1 MALFYKYLLSILGL
15 VLLFSTNIKGQQ
27 KIHFDRIER
36 EDGSSLSHVFDVF
49 EDGEGIIWFCTNH
62 GLAKYDGYTFQYYY
76 PEKNDSTTISGNW
89 IFAGMCD
96 RKGRIWAG
104 TTNGLNLMDR
114 KAETFQRFF
123 HDQSDSTTI
132 QNNRIRDIFEDSKGR
147 IWVSNYAGICVY
159 NEKQNNFRRLRTP
172 GFHGH
177 RHTANFY
184 EDREGTIWASA
195 RRGLY
200 KIDPEN
206 LSAEQVL
213 PINLEKNAPRA
224 YHTIDCFEDF
234 RGTFWV
240 STLSGIWQFDRN
252 TGEYTEVELP
262 PDLMGKFY
270 VEMMEYPKGYLMI
283 SSLEVGMI
291 SWDLNKNKFHQ
302 RLARS
307 PLERNGLT
315 VNSVYCINTDHRG
328 NLWIGLFNGANKIN
342 MKRDN
347 FQLYPNVIGSDDLR
361 NYTLRVLGDPNGGVW
376 ANTMEGL
383 FYRPKLNEPPIA
395 IEGGY
400 FKKKQYSAI
409 TSLSFDAYGKL
420 WFGTKGEGVYYYD
433 YKTGQGGEL
442 ESFNKNDFEEYY
454 TYVTTDSQNDSL
466 VWVSSPLG
474 LYRHNQIT
482 LKEKWYY
489 PKNDLPEI
497 KRNGMSRVVE
507 GAGGNLWLNQGN
519 TLLNFDKKKER
530 FRRYLLNFADST
542 ISPNIV
548 TTIYDAGN
556 FWVATGNSISRFNP
570 ELDRFETY
578 GNKDGI
584 GEGNIISMQSDD
596 HGNLWCGQN
605 GISSF
610 RPKEGESQNFDVS
623 YKVGGF
629 TYRFSSK
636 CADGTLLFPSVDGI
650 FAFHPDSIKVDSV
663 PPMVVLRNIKINNKE
678 VEMDMAAEFAD
689 HFIFTWEDKIITFY
703 YAGIKYDKTRSI
715 KYKIMLEGF
724 DEDWREMGNARE
736 ATYTNLPPGQY
747 QFKILSANADGIW
760 TEKPKV
766 VHFKVLP
773 PYWRTSWFYALVG
786 LVLATIL
793 YAIYKNR
800 QYSRNLSRQKEI
812 AEQSARYKS
821 LFLANMSHEIRTPM
835 NAIVGMG
842 KLMFDTELNPKQREY
857 AEIITQSAENLLV
870 IINDILDQSKIESGK
885 YSIVK
890 KPFELDIL
898 IRQLHQIFA
907 LKAAEKDLEFTSHID
922 KEVHN
927 YLNGDVTRLN
937 QILMNLV
944 GNAIKFTDRGKV
956 ALKIESRRA
965 DEKETQLLF
974 AVEDTGTGIP
984 EKKRDRIFESFER
997 AVEARDVEISGTGLG
1012 LSIAR
1017 QLVEQQGGEIWV
1029 ESKMGEGTVFF
1040 FTLPFE
1046 IAGIPSTKK
1055 LKGSKT
1061 FPLSGHLSF
1070 LIVEDTV
1077 FNQRLAVELL
1087 KKYFSNVDMEL
1098 AENGQIAL
1106 EKIRQNNYD
1115 LILMDVKMPVMD
1127 GFEATRAIRKMD
1139 DLEKRNVPVI
1149 AVTANAIPE
1158 QLEQCQKAG
1167 MDDYVTK
1174 PINGEDL
1181 FSKIIKH
1188 LKNV

>member
-1 MALFYKYLLSILGL
+1 MALFYKYLPGILGL

-27 KIHFDRIER
+27 KIHFDRIEK
-36 EDGSSLSHVFDVF
+36 EDGSSLSHVFDIF
-49 EDGEGIIWFCTNH
+49 EDGEGIMWFCTNG
-62 GLAKYDGYTFQYYY
+62 GLAKYDGYTFQFYYS
-76 PEKNDSTTISGNW
+76 EKNDSTTISGNW
-89 IFAGMCD
+89 IFAGICD
-96 RKGRIWAG
+96 HKGRIWAG
-104 TTNGLNLMDR
+104 TTKGLNLMDR
-114 KAETFQRFF
+114 KTEKFQRFF
-123 HDQSDSTTI
+123 HHKSDTTSI

-147 IWVSNYAGICVY
+147 IWVSNYTGICVY
-159 NEKQNNFRRLRTP
+159 NEKENNFRRLNAP

-184 EDREGTIWASA
+184 EDRNGTIWATA

-200 KIDPEN
+200 KINPDN

-252 TGEYTEVELP
+252 TGEYAEVELP
-262 PDLMGKFY
+262 PGLMGKLY
-270 VEMMEYPKGYLMI
+270 CDMMEYPKGYLMI

-302 RLARS
+302 SLARS

-315 VNSVYCINTDHRG
+315 VNSVYCLSTDHRG

-347 FQLYPNVIGSDDLR
+347 FQLYQNVIGSDDLR

-376 ANTMEGL
+376 DNTMEGL
-383 FYRPKLNEPPIA
+383 FYRPDINQKAIA

-400 FKKKQYSAI
+400 FKKKQYAAI
-409 TSLSFDAYGKL
+409 TSLSFDAYDKL
-420 WFGTKGEGVYYYD
+420 WFGTKGEGIYYYD
-433 YKTGQGGEL
+433 YKTKKGGGL
-442 ESFNKNDFEEYY
+442 DSFNKNDFEEYY
-454 TYVTTDSQNDSL
+454 LFVTTDSKNDSL
-466 VWVSSPLG
+466 IWAASPLG
-474 LYRHNQIT
+474 LYRFNQFS
-482 LKEKWYY
+482 LKEKWFY
-489 PKNDLPEI
+489 PKNDIPEL
-497 KRNGMSRVVE
+497 NGNGISRLVE
-507 GAGGNLWLNQGN
+507 GGDGNLWIQQGN
-519 TLLNFDKKKER
+519 TILYFDKKKELFHHR
-530 FRRYLLNFADST
+530 PLNITGPD

-548 TTIYDAGN
+548 TTIYDDGK
-556 FWVATGNSISRFNP
+556 FWVATPNSVNQYIPETGKYKTYTSNDGLGEAHISAMQ
-570 ELDRFETY
+570 
-578 GNKDGI
+578 GDG
-584 GEGNIISMQSDD
+584 
-596 HGNLWCGQN
+596 HGNLWFAQN

-610 RPKEGESQNFDVS
+610 RPQEGKSQNFDIS
-623 YKVGGF
+623 YKTGGLI
-629 TYRFSSK
+629 YRFSGK
-636 CADGTLLFPSVDGI
+636 CADGTIMLPSVDGI
-650 FAFHPDSIKVDSV
+650 LAFHPDSMKVDSV

-678 VEMDMAAEFAD
+678 VEMDMAPEFSD

-747 QFKILSANADGIW
+747 RFKILAANADGVW

-766 VHFKVLP
+766 VHFQVLP
-773 PYWRTSWFYALVG
+773 PYWRTSWFYALAV

-907 LKAAEKDLEFTSHID
+907 LKAGEKNLEFISHID
-922 KEVHN
+922 NEIHN

-937 QILMNLV
+937 QVLMNLV
-944 GNAIKFTDRGKV
+944 GNAIKFT
-956 ALKIESRRA
+956 
-965 DEKETQLLF
+965 EKGTVSLQVKCQDDGPINTQLLF
-974 AVEDTGTGIP
+974 AIKDTGPGIS
-984 EKKRDRIFESFER
+984 KGKRERIFESFER
-997 AVEARDVEISGTGLG
+997 IIETGDVEKTGTGLG

-1029 ESKMGEGTVFF
+1029 ESKRDEGSTFF
-1040 FTLPFE
+1040 FTLLFE
-1046 IAGIPSTKK
+1046 KINQSEIVETEVEKAHLIP
-1055 LKGSKT
+1055 GNI
-1061 FPLSGHLSF
+1061 SF
-1070 LIVEDTV
+1070 LIVEDTY

-1087 KKYFSNVDMEL
+1087 KKYFPETNIDV
-1098 AENGQIAL
+1098 AENGQVAL
-1106 EKIRQNNYD
+1106 EKIQQKYYD

-1127 GFEATRAIRKMD
+1127 GFETTRHIRNLNDK
-1139 DLEKRNVPVI
+1139 EKRKTPII

-1158 QLEQCQKAG
+1158 QLAECKKAG

-1181 FSKIIKH
+1181 FSKIVKQ
-1188 LKNV
+1188 LKVK